1 MTVTVTDR
9 DSSPR
14 SSRPGSRQKN
24 QEFEGYLNALLADL
38 QTTVSSPPT
47 SLNRSSGYGSN
58 VNGSSP
64 LAKQTETF
72 DYNVEKS

>member
-1 MTVTVTDR
+1 MPSAD
-9 DSSPR
+9 
-14 SSRPGSRQKN
+14 
-24 QEFEGYLNALLADL
+24 ALLADL